1 MFWALISWQSILAG
15 VITALAISIIMAVL
29 GVALGFTVIKPSAD
43 KPLSGLGTAFGVWSV
58 LSVLFAMAAGGFVSG
73 LFSGVSGREHG
84 FMVWATVLLAA
95 TLFSGLAI
103 GTAVRSVGSAVRS
116 VGSGVGS
123 IASGVASGVGTVAHS
138 VGGGVSNLAH
148 NAYDHVKDSL
158 RDNFDLDFEH
168 LDPDKMNQEV
178 ASVLR
183 DTGIDTLQPEYLK
196 DQIQAA
202 KGELKN
208 AVHNLR
214 LNTDGYDEIV
224 TKFLNDQKARLAN
237 ITQSVD
243 RDAAVTAVM
252 NHRHV
257 ARAEAEQEVDNAL
270 KVYHKAVDKTENA
283 ITQAQQQYQQT
294 RDRLSEMADHARV
307 RADEMAST
315 AAKSA
320 LTAAVAL
327 ILGAVVC
334 VYAGMYGTRYT
345 DRELAREAAMINA
358 AQRIE
363 IPLSQADV
371 VRVR

>member
-1 MFWALISWQSILAG
+1 
-15 VITALAISIIMAVL
+15 MAVL
-29 GVALGFTVIKPSAD
+29 GVALGFTVIKPSSD
-43 KPLSGLGTAFGVWSV
+43 RPLSGLGTAFGVWSA
-58 LSVLFAMAAGGFVSG
+58 LSVLFSMAAGGFVAG

-103 GTAVRSVGSAVRS
+103 GTAVRSVGSAVRT

-123 IASGVASGVGTVAHS
+123 LASTVASGVGSVAQN
-138 VGGGVSNLAH
+138 VGGGVSSLAH
-148 NAYDHVKDSL
+148 NAYDHVKDTL
-158 RDNFDLDFEH
+158 RDNFDLDFDH

-202 KGELKN
+202 KGELKQ
-208 AVHNLR
+208 AVHHLR
-214 LNTDGYDEIV
+214 LNSDGYDEVIN
-224 TKFLNDQKARLAN
+224 KFLTDQKARLDN
-237 ITQSVD
+237 ITKSVD
-243 RDAAVTAVM
+243 RDAAVSAVM
-252 NHRHV
+252 NHRKV
-257 ARAEAEQEVDNAL
+257 TREEAAQEVDNAL
-270 KVYHKAVDKTENA
+270 KVYHKAVDKTQNA
-283 ITQAQQQYQQT
+283 ITQAQQQYQAT
-294 RDRLSEMADHARV
+294 RQHLQDMADHARV

-320 LTAAVAL
+320 LAAAVAL

-345 DRELAREAAMINA
+345 DRELARETAMIEA
-358 AQRIE
+358 SRRIE
-363 IPLSQADV
+363 IPLSQADRI
-371 VRVR
+371 RVLPE